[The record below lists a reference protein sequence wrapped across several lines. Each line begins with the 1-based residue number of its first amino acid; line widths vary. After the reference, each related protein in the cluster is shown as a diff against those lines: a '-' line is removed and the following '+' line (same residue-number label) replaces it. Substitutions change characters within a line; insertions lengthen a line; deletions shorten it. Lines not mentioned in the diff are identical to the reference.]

1 MLLIARIVKHKTI
14 KDTIQWVDML
24 TSKVKS
30 VDKYLFRLASLS
42 SVYQSLTKDFKTPF
56 FDKLGGILLIRS
68 YSSLKYTG
76 EIWGMLCPCLP
87 RSTVVALR
95 GLGEDGNLACT
106 FV

>member
-24 TSKVKS
+24 TSKVES
-30 VDKYLFRLASLS
+30 LAKYLFRLASLS

-68 YSSLKYTG
+68 PSSLKYTG
-76 EIWGMLCPCLP
+76 EIWGLSRFLLFIRNGHFLQPCYDNELDQN
-87 RSTVVALR
+87 SK
-95 GLGEDGNLACT
+95 G
-106 FV
+106 